1 MNKGLNKEQDPDHPS
16 DGLCCYHSETEPL
29 RNILVS
35 LSEVNLQ
42 IVLINYDN
50 INEVL
55 FF

>member
-1 MNKGLNKEQDPDHPS
+1 MASAAITVKLNPCI
-16 DGLCCYHSETEPL
+16 LL

-35 LSEVNLQ
+35 LSEVHLQ

-55 FF
+55 FFLGVVKI